1 METVEGG
8 TINEEKE
15 EEFRVQISSKKEVSE
30 TIKRYK
36 DLLKTVLDGQ
46 TEINEKTKGVLL
58 QELLENFEAAVQL
71 NVLVNGQTWEEAPD
85 VKEDEA
91 VDVESLL
98 DETIVETTRRRR
110 VFPKKI
116 LPHVV
121 HALKAE
127 RKIMGLY
134 EKTVQPQEVLRD
146 PEQGKFLLF
155 LKSIMKDLSA
165 GAPAMVKQAIQII
178 KSINTLQKQAKGL
191 CQILNTKPS
200 QESVEIHRAVMNLD
214 SRLEAL
220 PPPVK
225 GATRSREPKKR
236 AAEKAVASGGYVPHA
251 KKQERCIRD
260 EEPA

>member
-146 PEQGKFLLF
+146 PEQE
-155 LKSIMKDLSA
+155 SIMKDLSA